1 MPKFC
6 ILFAKSTPAWK
17 KYTNAGRDK
26 YQLCID
32 LDDDDKD
39 GEVDDEIVLIWPH
52 PILCG
57 QISVR
62 TYCSH
67 LLFIPS
73 NSICSL
79 QECGSRW
86 PFPIQTLFIYVIMWY
101 PFHRDNTFNQSIFSE
116 NFRGLVK
123 YIHGCVLSCSLH
135 VIHRSSSSDESKNG
149 TFVVCKGSGIAHEK
163 KMFENVET
171 KCPSVTPSIPY
182 KSIAVIQYIT
192 SSQKQEKNSLICL
205 WKRT

>member
-1 MPKFC
+1 MPKVC

-17 KYTNAGRDK
+17 KYTNAGHDGRDK

-32 LDDDDKD
+32 VDDDDKD
-39 GEVDDEIVLIWPH
+39 GEGYGEDDEIVLIWPH

-57 QISVR
+57 QISIR

-101 PFHRDNTFNQSIFSE
+101 PFHWDNTFNQSIFSE

-135 VIHRSSSSDESKNG
+135 VIHRGSSSDESKMELLY
-149 TFVVCKGSGIAHEK
+149 FAKEVKPLMKK
-163 KMFENVET
+163 KMFEIVET
-171 KCPSVTPSIPY
+171 KCPSVIPSIPY
-182 KSIAVIQYIT
+182 KSIAVIQYNT
-192 SSQKQEKNSLICL
+192 SSQK
-205 WKRT
+205 

>member
-1 MPKFC
+1 MAKFC

-17 KYTNAGRDK
+17 KYNNAGRDK

-32 LDDDDKD
+32 VDDDDKD
-39 GEVDDEIVLIWPH
+39 GEGNGEDDEIVLIWPH

-149 TFVVCKGSGIAHEK
+149 TFVLCKGRGIAHEK
-163 KMFENVET
+163 KCLKTLKQNV
-171 KCPSVTPSIPY
+171 PP
-182 KSIAVIQYIT
+182 
-192 SSQKQEKNSLICL
+192 
-205 WKRT
+205 